1 MTPSGRP
8 LTPAT
13 PTPSPGRVGRLKVL
27 PEHARTHNR
36 SLVLATL
43 FHDGAMSRADL
54 ARATGLTR
62 VTTSDLVGDLVGD
75 GLVVERGTRQG
86 SRPGKPAMLVDLDR
100 PRLQVVGLDL
110 SDDRE
115 YRGAVIDLT
124 GAVLERRALPRPA
137 DGDAEAALRAV
148 HELATELLAAAQGR
162 VLGVGVGAPGVISHD
177 GVVLSSP
184 NLGWFDLPL
193 QQNLRD
199 RLGVPVHVA
208 NDANVAALAEHTLGG
223 ASGDVLVV
231 KVGRGVGAG
240 VLTRGELTRGSRS
253 AAGEIGHVTV
263 GTDGGPQCVC
273 GKHGCLESWL
283 SIRSLEERIAHG
295 ADRDDVLRDAG
306 ERLAIAIAPIVGAL
320 DLSEIVLSGPADTL
334 DGVLRDTAVHTLR
347 ARTFLHEDVQVRMSA
362 QGDDVVLRGAVVLIL
377 DGELGVS

>member
-1 MTPSGRP
+1 MTQPG
-8 LTPAT
+8 TPHNPVAQ
-13 PTPSPGRVGRLKVL
+13 RRAGRLKVL

-36 SLVLATL
+36 SLVLTTL

-62 VTTSDLVGDLVGD
+62 VTTSDLVGALVAD
-75 GLVVERGTRQG
+75 GLVVEQGTRQG
-86 SRPGKPAMLVDLDR
+86 SGPGKPAILVDLDR
-100 PRLQVVGLDL
+100 TGLQVVGLDL
-110 SDDRE
+110 SDSGE
-115 YRGAVIDLT
+115 YRGAVIDLA
-124 GAVLERRALPRPA
+124 GSVLARRALPRPA
-137 DGDAEAALRAV
+137 DGDADGA
-148 HELATELLAAAQGR
+148 LAAVRTLAADLLGDATGR
-162 VLGVGVGAPGVISHD
+162 VLGVGVGAPGVITTG
-177 GVVLSSP
+177 GVVVSSP

-193 QQNLRD
+193 QQDLRE

-240 VLTRGELTRGSRS
+240 VLTRGELTRGSRD

-263 GTDGGPQCVC
+263 GTDDGPLCVC

-283 SIRSLEERIAHG
+283 SIRSLEQRIADG
-295 ADRDDVLRDAG
+295 ADREAVLRDAG
-306 ERLAIAIAPIVGAL
+306 ARLAIAIAPIVGAL
-320 DLSEIVLSGPADTL
+320 DLSEIVLSGPADHL
-334 DGVLRDTAVHTLR
+334 DGILRDTAVDTLR
-347 ARTFLHEDVQVRMSA
+347 ARTFLHDDVQVRMSA